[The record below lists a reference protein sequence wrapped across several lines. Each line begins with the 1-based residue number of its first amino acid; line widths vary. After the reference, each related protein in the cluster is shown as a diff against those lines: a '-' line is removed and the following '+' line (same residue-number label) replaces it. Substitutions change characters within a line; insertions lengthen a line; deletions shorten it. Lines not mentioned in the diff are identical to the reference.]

1 MASLTPLNEVLG
13 IRRAKH
19 LLRRATFNFSKT
31 EIENIASLTPV
42 QAVTYLLTSQANVLA
57 EPYDPSGDPPDGYW
71 TSKPRPDG
79 GFAGQGRKK
88 SIITAWFWY
97 NAMNQV
103 SIKQKMIYFWFTSFT
118 VGKDSN
124 GGTAAQYYDYIKI
137 LEYYS
142 LGNIKDLAYRIT
154 FDNSMLTYLDNTS
167 NNKNNPNENYARE
180 FLELFTIL
188 KGEQI
193 GDGNYTNYTETDI
206 QQAAKLLSGFKK
218 VTDRSII
225 DSVTNIPSGYGKL
238 TQHDINNKTFSAAFG
253 NQVILGRDT
262 EEGMFDELRDFVEMV
277 FAQDET
283 AKAYC
288 RKLYRFFVK
297 RTISNEVENDI
308 ITPLAQTLID
318 NNFEITFPLQ
328 ELLTS
333 QHFYDADDSDST
345 DEIIGSIVKSPLQLL
360 SEVSSMF
367 DLQLPDPNT
376 LPSDYYLSFFR
387 NFVHDSY
394 FKSTGMDFFN
404 PDSVA
409 GYPAHYQEP
418 DYDRHWFASNTLIAR
433 YKLIES
439 LIAGSDTIQSGNI
452 RCELD
457 VVSFAETKI
466 STPNTATLLVSEIAD
481 LLYPESIDN
490 DRINY
495 FISFLVD
502 GYDEYYWKSE
512 WNKYEINGDNSV
524 IKPRLEALITAMIN
538 AAEFQLM

>member
-19 LLRRATFNFSKT
+19 LLRRATFNFSKS
-31 EIENIASLTPV
+31 EIENIASLTPL
-42 QAVTYLLTSQANVLA
+42 QAVTSLLNTSVNVLA

-79 GFAGQGRKK
+79 GFTAQARKRA
-88 SIITAWFWY
+88 IVTAWWWY
-97 NAMNQV
+97 NAINQV
-103 SIKQKMIYFWFTSFT
+103 SIKHKMIYFWFTSFT
-118 VGKDSN
+118 IGKDSN
-124 GGTAAQYYDYIKI
+124 GGTASQVYDYFKV
-137 LEYYS
+137 LEYYA

-154 FDNSMLTYLDNTS
+154 YDNSMLIYLDNTS
-167 NNKNNPNENYARE
+167 NNKGNPNENYARE

-193 GDGNYTNYTETDI
+193 GDGNYTNYTEADI

-218 VTDRSII
+218 VTDRSVI
-225 DSVTNIPSGYGKL
+225 DATTNIASGYANPDR
-238 TQHDINNKTFSAAFG
+238 HDKNDKTFSSAFN
-253 NQVILGRDT
+253 NQVVIGRDT

-277 FAQDET
+277 FAQQET

-297 RTISNEVENDI
+297 RTITAEVENDI
-308 ITPLAQTLID
+308 IMPLAQTLID
-318 NNFEITFPLQ
+318 NNYNITFVLQ
-328 ELLTS
+328 ELLMS

-345 DEIIGSIVKSPLQLL
+345 DENIGAIIKSPLQLV
-360 SEVSSMF
+360 SEVCSMF
-367 DLQLPDPNT
+367 EFEMPDPNT
-376 LPSDYYLSFFR
+376 LPSEYYVSFFR
-387 NFVHDSY
+387 NFIHNSY

-439 LIAGSDTIQSGNI
+439 LITGRNTIESGSL
-452 RCELD
+452 RCSLNT
-457 VVSFAETKI
+457 VNFIETNI
-466 STPNTATLLVSEIAD
+466 STPNIANLLVSEVAE
-481 LLYPESIDN
+481 LLYPETIDN
-490 DRINY
+490 DRITY
-495 FISFLVD
+495 FVSFLVD

-512 WNKYEINGDNSV
+512 WEKYVKNGDDSV
-524 IKPRLEALITAMIN
+524 IKPRLDALITAMVN